1 MSNTRRL
8 FSGIITLCVLQLIAV
23 GTVHAIP
30 AFSRT
35 YKVECTT
42 CHTMAPELN
51 EYGEAFLKNSYVYVG
66 KAKSAEKK
74 EPVVAVSAA
83 AKKPAAGSSNGAA
96 VTVRGEGDIDQLN
109 TLKAGAMVAGG
120 AGEAAVVSSPDTA
133 ALIDS
138 PGDSKPEGLVLAG
151 IPELLPISFTGA
163 VNYAFGDQRNSTN
176 GNEFDY
182 SARSFKL
189 HAAGNFREKV
199 GFFATY
205 VAYSEQP
212 PGGTYNTSEMP
223 SNNKTD
229 INELFL
235 QMRNILDTPLN
246 LKIGRMQPKLG
257 LWKTNN
263 KLSVTN
269 NYLPY
274 SYTVG
279 QESVFKIEQPQ
290 DVIELNTIFARRLFV
305 AGGIVNRKG
314 QNTKEGYGHI
324 SYKIGGVDYLGN
336 ETDIDLSKEESILDF
351 LTITVGSYAYYG
363 ENGSSVSGTP
373 RNSYERAGVDTELQ
387 YKIFR
392 LRLLGG
398 WWSDSNVDPTQSS
411 YTPKVISKTGTIDG
425 EFTLRR
431 NLIAAARFEYLQELG
446 DMPALFTN
454 KYVRRYVGTVAYAPL
469 ENVKLSSEFKYEI
482 TQDVINRIGTV
493 GATFSF

>member
-8 FSGIITLCVLQLIAV
+8 FSGIITLCALQLVAV
-23 GTVHAIP
+23 GTAHAIP

-42 CHTMAPELN
+42 CHTIAPELN
-51 EYGEAFLKNSYVYVG
+51 EYGDAFLKNSYVYVG
-66 KAKSAEKK
+66 KAKSAEKT
-74 EPVVAVSAA
+74 EPVVAA
-83 AKKPAAGSSNGAA
+83 
-96 VTVRGEGDIDQLN
+96 T
-109 TLKAGAMVAGG
+109 
-120 AGEAAVVSSPDTA
+120 
-133 ALIDS
+133 DS
-138 PGDSKPEGLVLAG
+138 PGDSKPEGVVLAG
-151 IPELLPISFTGA
+151 IPELLPISFTGT
-163 VNYAFGDQRNSTN
+163 VNYAFGDQRNITN

-212 PGGTYNTSEMP
+212 QSGTYNTSEMP

-229 INELFL
+229 INEMFL
-235 QMRNILDTPLN
+235 QMRNLLDTPLN

-398 WWSDSNVDPTQSS
+398 WGGDSNVDPTQTS